1 MVWCG
6 DCKGC
11 GHRARLCETRGTVA
25 LLALFR
31 QIEAEFRKSR
41 RIMVGISLKLSPIAA
56 YPRVYPDSVGA
67 TENCTG
73 AISLMDDPF
82 EQRNSHKNP
91 SKNLSALRLCASPD
105 GQIGRAHV

>member
-1 MVWCG
+1 M
-6 DCKGC
+6 
-11 GHRARLCETRGTVA
+11 APLCETRGTVA

-82 EQRNSHKNP
+82 EQRNSHKNT
-91 SKNLSALRLCASPD
+91 S
-105 GQIGRAHV
+105 QIGRAHVCTPVPNAHLVCRLL